1 MPASDVLAII
11 VSVVLIVV
19 VIAEDAGACGTGQS
33 GAADGAGHPA
43 ASNKDREGIERGPDQ
58 GGTAHA
64 PCPRISPHNS
74 CALAQHTHRSLG
86 KDGVLRRTNFRRA
99 SKCGETVATGRF

>member
-1 MPASDVLAII
+1 MPASGVLAII
-11 VSVVLIVV
+11 VFVVLIVV

-33 GAADGAGHPA
+33 GAAGGANQPA
-43 ASNKDREGIERGPDQ
+43 ASNKDREGIERGQDQ

-64 PCPRISPHNS
+64 PCPQISPHS
-74 CALAQHTHRSLG
+74 SRVLAQHPHRSLD